1 MKITV
6 IRPALIGF
14 VLAMFII
21 TSITY
26 ASNPPSDTVSQSNLV
41 VTWTG
46 TPPVPA
52 TNTGS
57 STCNGPNNPGCD
69 NFKLTIVPPDA
80 TFGPYVVV
88 IQTQSENSDDWDLE
102 VYDPNGKLVGSS
114 GNGSGTPANPEV
126 ETVTL
131 TNPPAGTYTVSQTPF
146 AVVPADSYKGTAML
160 EHLAPTL
167 LGGNGNEP
175 LSYAVYPNPDGV
187 SGGEPSCGVDW
198 KTKKVMYQ
206 ASLRTLQVSFND
218 CTSPATAS
226 WKDVSFLT
234 TSLVSLDSIL
244 FTDRFTNR
252 TFVAQLTGQD
262 SLSAFSDNDGGANG
276 GGVTGR
282 QPGDWTPSQGGGI
295 PSGVDHETV
304 GGGPF
309 HSPLIGTLYADA
321 VYYCSQD
328 VATAFCALSVDG
340 GATYGAGVPT
350 WTLSDCG
357 GLHGHVKV
365 SPADGT
371 VYVPNKNCNGS
382 QAVAV
387 SENNGAT
394 WTVHHVPSIS
404 AGTWD
409 PSVGI
414 ATDGTVYFGADD
426 GNSLPLIAV
435 SHDRGQTWSSP
446 VNVGAFAA
454 PQQTGETQGV
464 KQTSFPEV
472 VAGDPSRAA
481 FAFLGSTTSAP
492 GGGGDDPNW
501 PGIWHLYAAHTY
513 DGGSTYTTIDVTPN
527 DPVQRNATICAG
539 GPTGCPNGTRNLL
552 DFNDASVDQDGRAVI
567 GYADGCIGACVTK
580 GPNSF
585 SAVATIA
592 RQVNGRRLFAVNDVL
607 GVPAAPLVSALIDCT
622 TSTNVHL
629 SWSTPDDHGSPILRY
644 NIYKSTDGGA
654 TFTTIATVPFG
665 TNEYTDLSSGPSVQ
679 YKVTAVNAVG
689 EGSACSA
696 VTPTLPASCGGG
708 GNPCVVPGVTVLTD
722 AVGDALDKQPSH
734 DIVQLSIA
742 EPASLGPGK
751 MMFILK
757 MVSLQNVPPDT
768 TWPIVFH
775 VDALPGPLGDFWVR
789 MSDVVT
795 PSNPTGAVK
804 FAYGTGT
811 SPSALTP
818 FACTGAPSSMCA
830 DNQGMP
836 ADAASGFNAD
846 GTISI
851 VIPRSAIGNPPPGTT
866 LSLFLVRIR
875 VEAGAASAT
884 PDNMPDSTTPAGGYT
899 IKGSE
904 KCAAACNAPTAI
916 DHTATTTEN
925 QPVVINVVTGDSDG
939 GSPPITVTSVTQP
952 SNGTATNNGN
962 GTVTYKPNQNFTGT
976 DSFKY
981 TIQNACGKTATGNV
995 NVTVNA
1001 PPQPQCFEDTDKSIS
1016 YDNGWH
1022 TIHDANASGGTFHL
1036 KTGKSDVHDMTFTFQ
1051 LQSNQ
1056 GTLQYFY
1063 ATSSKGGTADVYID
1077 GKFAGTIS
1085 YQGSSGSPGTSMHDP
1100 NFGPPS
1106 PASFNIVGQGTH
1118 TFELRNLNGAGYVD
1132 KFCIANGSGSS
1143 SAQASAGP
1151 GTTTTSNSAPA
1162 PGQSVLQSVLV
1173 PSNALGLSVLAE
1185 ASANVPYTLAVIDPS
1200 GKMLGTVN
1208 SASNGIASVTMPVS
1222 SSGLYVIQLVNTGV
1236 GPVSIW
1242 TAATPQ
1248 VTY

>member
-1 MKITV
+1 MKMLRSNVVRLLLTGLV
-6 IRPALIGF
+6 FAVF
-14 VLAMFII
+14 AAFA
-21 TSITY
+21 Y
-26 ASNPPSDTVSQSNLV
+26 AATPSSGTVSQSNPT

-46 TPPVPA
+46 QIPVPPA
-52 TNTGS
+52 AGS
-57 STCNGPNNPGCD
+57 SSCGGPNNSGCD
-69 NFKLTIVPPDA
+69 NFKLTITPPDA
-80 TFGPYVVV
+80 TFGPYIVVV
-88 IQTQSENSDDWDLE
+88 KTVSQNSDDWDLE

-114 GNGSGTPANPEV
+114 GNGSGTTLNPEV

-131 TNPPAGTYTVSQTPF
+131 TNPPAGTYTVSAAPF
-146 AVVPADSYKGTAML
+146 AVTMSYSGSASLQHLTAT
-160 EHLAPTL
+160 A
-167 LGGNGNEP
+167 LGGNGTEP
-175 LSYAVYPNPDGV
+175 LSYAVYPNPNGV
-187 SGGEPSCGVDW
+187 SAGEPSCGVDW

-206 ASLRTLQVSFND
+206 AGLTTLQVSFND

-309 HSPLIGTLYADA
+309 HSPLIGTVYADA

-371 VYVPNKNCNGS
+371 VYVPNKNCNGT

-394 WTVHHVPSIS
+394 WTVRHVPHIS

-454 PQQTGETQGV
+454 PQQTGEMQGV
-464 KQTSFPEV
+464 KQTAFPEV

-567 GYADGCIGACVTK
+567 AYADGCIGNCVTK

-585 SAVATIA
+585 TALSTIA

-607 GVPAAPLVSALIDCT
+607 GVPAAPLVQATIDCT
-622 TSTNVHL
+622 SSTTVHI
-629 SWSTPDDHGSPILRY
+629 SWSTPDDHGSPILGY

-654 TFTTIATVPFG
+654 TFTIIASPPVG
-665 TNEYTDLSSGPSVQ
+665 TNEYNDMISSGQSVQ

-696 VTPTLPASCGGG
+696 VTPTLPTSCGGG
-708 GNPCVVPGVTVLTD
+708 GDPCVFPGVTVL
-722 AVGDALDKQPSH
+722 AEPPGDASDMQPSH
-734 DIVQLSIA
+734 DAVQLSIA

-751 MMFILK
+751 LMFVLQ

-775 VDALPGPLGDFWVR
+775 VDALPGQPGDFWVR

-811 SPSALTP
+811 SPTALNP
-818 FACTGAPSSMCA
+818 M
-830 DNQGMP
+830 DNPGMP
-836 ADAASGFNAD
+836 ADPASNFTPD
-846 GTISI
+846 GYIRI
-851 VIPRSAIGNPPPGTT
+851 VIPRSAIGNPAPETT
-866 LSLFLVRIR
+866 LSHFLVRIR
-875 VEAGAASAT
+875 VEAGAISYT
-884 PDNMPDSTTPAGGYT
+884 PDNMPDSMTPTGLYK

-904 KCAAACNAPTAI
+904 NCAAACSAPTAI

-939 GSPPITVTSVTQP
+939 GSPPITVTGVTQP
-952 SNGTATNNGN
+952 ANGTVTNNGN
-962 GTVTYKPNQNFTGT
+962 GTVTYKPNNNFVGS
-976 DSFKY
+976 DSFTY
-981 TIQNACGKTATGNV
+981 TIQNACGAKATGKV
-995 NVTVNA
+995 SVTVNA
-1001 PPQPQCFEDTDKSIS
+1001 PPQQQCYEDDDPHIA

-1022 TIHDANASGGTFHL
+1022 TVNDPNASAGHFHL

-1051 LQSNQ
+1051 LQAPQ
-1056 GTLQYFY
+1056 GTLEYFY

-1077 GKFAGTIS
+1077 GKFAGIVS
-1085 YQGSSGSPGTSMHDP
+1085 YQGGSGSPGSSMHHP
-1100 NFGPPS
+1100 NFGIS
-1106 PASFNIVGQGTH
+1106 ASFNIVGQGNH
-1118 TFELRNLNGAGYVD
+1118 TFELRDLNGAGYVD
-1132 KFCIANGSGSS
+1132 KICVTNSTSS
-1143 SAQASAGP
+1143 SQASAGP
-1151 GTTTTSNSAPA
+1151 GTTSTSTNALA
-1162 PGQSVLQSVLV
+1162 AGQSLVQNITV
-1173 PSNALGLSVLAE
+1173 PSNALGFSVVAE
-1185 ASANVPYTLAVIDPS
+1185 SDVNVPYKLIVIDPS
-1200 GKMLGTVN
+1200 GNVLGSVN
-1208 SASNGIASVTMPVS
+1208 SSSNGIASVTMPVS
-1222 SSGLYVIQLVNTGV
+1222 TTGLYVIQLVNAGV
-1236 GPVSIW
+1236 GPVNIW
-1242 TAATPQ
+1242 TAATPE
-1248 VTY
+1248 VTR

>member
-607 GVPAAPLVSALIDCT
+607 GVPAAPLVQASIDCT
-622 TSTNVHL
+622 TPTIVHI

-708 GNPCVVPGVTVLTD
+708 GNPCVFPGVTVLTD
-722 AVGDALDKQPSH
+722 AVGDATDMQSSH

-742 EPASLGPGK
+742 EPASINAPSNPK
-751 MMFILK
+751 IMFVLK

-775 VDALPGPLGDFWVR
+775 APAGDFWVR
-789 MSDVVT
+789 MTDVVH
-795 PSNPTGAVK
+795 PIINPTGAIQ
-804 FAYGTGT
+804 FAYGPG
-811 SPSALTP
+811 
-818 FACTGAPSSMCA
+818 TGADVYVSGNPA
-830 DNQGMP
+830 GNPGTP
-836 ADAASGFNAD
+836 ADPASNFSAD
-846 GTISI
+846 GYIRI
-851 VIPRSAIGNPPPGTT
+851 VIPRSGIGNPLPTQQLT
-866 LSLFLVRIR
+866 QFLVRIT
-875 VEAGAASAT
+875 VEDGLGGGVT
-884 PDNMPDSTTPAGGYT
+884 PDNMPDSLARAGSYT

-904 KCAAACNAPTAI
+904 NCAAACTPPTAI
-916 DHTATTTEN
+916 NHAATTTEN

-939 GSPPITVTSVTQP
+939 GSPPLTVTAVTQP

-962 GTVTYKPNQNFTGT
+962 GTVTYKPNNNFVGS
-976 DSFKY
+976 DSFTY
-981 TIQNACGKTATGNV
+981 TIQNACGKTATGTV

-1001 PPQPQCFEDTDKSIS
+1001 PPPPQCYEDDDPHIA

-1022 TIHDANASGGTFHL
+1022 TINDPNASAGHFHL
-1036 KTGKSDVHDMTFTFQ
+1036 KTGKSDVHDMTFTYQ
-1051 LQSNQ
+1051 LQTDSGQ
-1056 GTLQYFY
+1056 LQYFY
-1063 ATSSKGGTADVYID
+1063 ALSSKGGTADVFLD
-1077 GKFAGTIS
+1077 GTFAKTIS
-1085 YQGSSGSPGTSMHDP
+1085 YQGGSGSMHNP
-1100 NFGPPS
+1100 TFGVS
-1106 PASFNIVGQGTH
+1106 ATFNIFGKGTH
-1118 TFELRNLNGAGYVD
+1118 TFELRDLNGAGYVD
-1132 KFCIANGSGSS
+1132 KICVTNGSA
-1143 SAQASAGP
+1143 SAQAASAGP
-1151 GTTTTSNSAPA
+1151 GTTSISINALA
-1162 PGQSVLQSVLV
+1162 PGQSLLQNLIV
-1173 PSNALGLSVLAE
+1173 PSNALGFSVVAE
-1185 ASANVPYTLAVIDPS
+1185 SDANLPYKLIVTDPS
-1200 GKMLGTVN
+1200 GNVLGTVN
-1208 SASNGIASVTMPVS
+1208 SSSNGIAGLTTPVS
-1222 SSGLYVIQLVNTGV
+1222 SSGLYVIQLVNVGS
-1236 GPVSIW
+1236 GPVNIW
-1242 TAATPQ
+1242 TAATPE
-1248 VTY
+1248 VTR

>member
-1 MKITV
+1 MKMLRSNVVRLVLTGLAFAV
-6 IRPALIGF
+6 FAAL
-14 VLAMFII
+14 A
-21 TSITY
+21 Y
-26 ASNPPSDTVSQSNLV
+26 AATPSSGTVSQSNPTL
-41 VTWTG
+41 TWTG
-46 TPPVPA
+46 QIPTPPA
-52 TNTGS
+52 AGS
-57 STCNGPNNPGCD
+57 SSCSGPNNPGCD
-69 NFKLTIVPPDA
+69 NFKLTITPPDA

-88 IQTQSENSDDWDLE
+88 VKTVSQNSDDWDLE
-102 VYDPNGKLVGSS
+102 VYDPNGKLIGSS
-114 GNGSGTPANPEV
+114 GNGSGTTLNPEV

-131 TNPPAGTYTVSQTPF
+131 TNPPAGTYTVSAAPF
-146 AVVPADSYKGTAML
+146 AVTMSYSGSASLQHLTAT
-160 EHLAPTL
+160 A
-167 LGGNGNEP
+167 LGGNGTEP

-206 ASLRTLQVSFND
+206 AGLTTLQVSFND

-309 HSPLIGTLYADA
+309 HSPLIGTVYADA

-394 WTVHHVPSIS
+394 WTVRHVPNIS

-435 SHDRGQTWSSP
+435 SHDRGLTWSNP

-464 KQTSFPEV
+464 KQASFPEV
-472 VAGDPSRAA
+472 VAGDPNRAA

-552 DFNDASVDQDGRAVI
+552 DFNDASVDQDGRAII
-567 GYADGCIGACVTK
+567 GYADGCIGDCVTK

-585 SAVATIA
+585 TALSTIA
-592 RQVNGRRLFAVNDVL
+592 RQVNGRRLFAANDML
-607 GVPAAPLVSALIDCT
+607 SVPAAPLVQASIDCT
-622 TSTNVHL
+622 NANFIHL

-654 TFTTIATVPFG
+654 TFTRIATVPFG
-665 TNEYTDLSSGPSVQ
+665 TNEYTDMTGSGQ

-689 EGSACSA
+689 QSLACSA
-696 VTPTLPASCGGG
+696 VTPTLPPSCGGG

-722 AVGDALDKQPSH
+722 APDDALDMQPSH
-734 DIVQLSIA
+734 EAVNLSIA
-742 EPASLGPGK
+742 QPTSLGPGK
-751 MMFILK
+751 IMFILK
-757 MVSLQNVPPDT
+757 MVSLQSVPPDT
-768 TWPIVFH
+768 TWPIQFH
-775 VDALPGPLGDFWVR
+775 TPTGDFWVR
-789 MSDVVT
+789 MSNVPT
-795 PSNPTGAVK
+795 TSNPTGAIK
-804 FAYGTGT
+804 FAYGSGT
-811 SPSALTP
+811 NYTATV
-818 FACTGAPSSMCA
+818 AGM
-830 DNQGMP
+830 DNRGTP
-836 ADAASGFNAD
+836 ADLASGFNAD
-846 GTISI
+846 GTITI
-851 VIPRSAIGNPPPGTT
+851 IIPLSGIGNPTVGQQ
-866 LSLFLVRIR
+866 LNQFLVRIS
-875 VEAGAASAT
+875 VEVGGVVSAT
-884 PDNMPDSTTPAGGYT
+884 PDNMPDGASAGGSAYT
-899 IKGSE
+899 IAN
-904 KCAAACNAPTAI
+904 CNCNAPTAVN
-916 DHTATTTEN
+916 HTATTTEN
-925 QPVVINVVTGDSDG
+925 QPVVIDVVTGDSDG
-939 GSPPITVTSVTQP
+939 GSPPITVTGVTQP

-962 GTVTYKPNQNFTGT
+962 GTVTYKPNNNFVGS
-976 DSFKY
+976 DSFTY

-1022 TIHDANASGGTFHL
+1022 TIQDANASRGTFHL

-1085 YQGSSGSPGTSMHDP
+1085 YQGGSGSPGTSMRDP

-1132 KFCIANGSGSS
+1132 KFCIVNGSGSS

-1151 GTTTTSNSAPA
+1151 GTTSTNTNALAS
-1162 PGQSVLQSVLV
+1162 GQSLLENVIV
-1173 PSNALGLSVLAE
+1173 PSNALGFSVVAE
-1185 ASANVPYTLAVIDPS
+1185 SDANVPYKLIVTDPS
-1200 GKMLGTVN
+1200 GNVLGTVN
-1208 SASNGIASVTMPVS
+1208 SSANGIATVQGPVS
-1222 SSGLYVIQLVNTGV
+1222 TPGLYVIQLVNVGV
-1236 GPVSIW
+1236 GPVNIW

-1248 VTY
+1248 VTR

>member
-1 MKITV
+1 MKMLRSNV
-6 IRPALIGF
+6 VRLVLMGLAFAVFAAL
-14 VLAMFII
+14 V
-21 TSITY
+21 Y
-26 ASNPPSDTVSQSNLV
+26 AANPSSGTVSQGNLM

-69 NFKLTIVPPDA
+69 NYKLTIVPPAA

-88 IQTQSENSDDWDLE
+88 IKTTSAPGDDWDLE
-102 VYDPNGKLVGSS
+102 VYDPNGKLIGSS
-114 GNGSGTPANPEV
+114 GNGASAPNGEV
-126 ETVTL
+126 ESVTL

-146 AVVPADSYKGTAML
+146 AVVPTDSYTGTA
-160 EHLAPTL
+160 TL
-167 LGGNGNEP
+167 QPLTATALSGNGTEP
-175 LSYAVYPNPDGV
+175 LSYAVYPNPNGV
-187 SGGEPSCGVDW
+187 SAGEPSCGADW
-198 KTKKVMYQ
+198 KSKKVMYQ
-206 ASLRTLQVSFND
+206 AGLTTLRVSFND
-218 CTSPATAS
+218 CSSPATAK
-226 WKDVSFLT
+226 WEDVSFTT
-234 TSLVSLDSIL
+234 TSLVSLDAIL

-252 TFVAQLTGQD
+252 TFVDQLTGQD
-262 SLSAFSDNDGGANG
+262 SLSAFTDDDG
-276 GGVTGR
+276 TR
-282 QPGDWTPSQGGGI
+282 WTPSQGGGI

-304 GGGPF
+304 GGGCLRDLSSATPRC
-309 HSPLIGTLYADA
+309 LIVPQPAYPNA

-365 SPADGT
+365 SPFDGT
-371 VYVPNKNCNGS
+371 VYVPNKSCNGS

-394 WTVHHVPSIS
+394 WTVRHVSGIS

-435 SHDRGQTWSSP
+435 SHDRGLTWSSP
-446 VNVGAFAA
+446 VNVGAFVA

-472 VAGDPSRAA
+472 VAGDGGTITGRAA
-481 FAFLGSTTSAP
+481 FAFLGSTTSAA
-492 GGGGDDPNW
+492 GGAGDNANW
-501 PGIWHLYAAHTY
+501 PGVWHLYVAHTY
-513 DGGSTYTTIDVTPN
+513 DGGSTYTTVDVTPN

-567 GYADGCIGACVTK
+567 GFADGCIGNCATK

-585 SAVATIA
+585 TALATIA

-607 GVPAAPLVSALIDCT
+607 GVPAAPLVQALVDCANPN
-622 TSTNVHL
+622 SIHI
-629 SWSTPDDHGSPILRY
+629 SWSTPDNHGSMITGY
-644 NIYKSTDGGA
+644 NIYKSINGGP
-654 TFTTIATVPFG
+654 FNQIASVGANF
-665 TNEYTDLSSGPSVQ
+665 NQYNDMISSGQSVQ

-689 EGSACSA
+689 EGLACSA
-696 VTPTLPASCGGG
+696 VTPTPCTVTPPQD
-708 GNPCVVPGVTVLTD
+708 PCVFPGVTVL
-722 AVGDALDKQPSH
+722 AEPPGDATDMQPSH
-734 DIVQLSIA
+734 DAVQLSIA

-751 MMFILK
+751 LMFVLQ
-757 MVSLQNVPPDT
+757 MSSLQNVPPDT

-775 VDALPGPLGDFWVR
+775 VDALPGTAGDFWVR

-804 FAYGTGT
+804 FAYGMGT
-811 SPSALTP
+811 QPSAFTP
-818 FACTGAPSSMCA
+818 LFCTGAPSPTCA
-830 DNQGMP
+830 DNPGMP
-836 ADAASGFNAD
+836 ADPASNFTAD
-846 GTISI
+846 GYIRI
-851 VIPRSAIGNPPPGTT
+851 VIPRSAIGNPLPGTT
-866 LSLFLVRIR
+866 LSQFLVRIR
-875 VEAGAASAT
+875 VEAGAASFT
-884 PDNMPDSTTPAGGYT
+884 PDNMPDSLAPTGLYK

-904 KCAAACNAPTAI
+904 NCAAACNPPTAI
-916 DHTATTTEN
+916 NHSATTTEN

-939 GSPPITVTSVTQP
+939 GSPPLTVTAVTQP

-962 GTVTYKPNQNFTGT
+962 GTVTYHPNQNYTGP

-981 TIQNACGKTATGNV
+981 TIQNACGKTDTGTV

-1001 PPQPQCFEDTDKSIS
+1001 PPQQQCYEDDDRAIA

-1022 TIHDANASGGTFHL
+1022 TIQDANASAGHFHL

-1051 LQSNQ
+1051 TQSSQ
-1056 GTLQYFY
+1056 STLQYFY
-1063 ATSSKGGTADVYID
+1063 ATSSKGGTADVFID
-1077 GKFAGTIS
+1077 GQFAGTIS
-1085 YQGSSGSPGTSMHDP
+1085 YQGGSGSPGNSMHHP

-1106 PASFNIVGQGTH
+1106 PASFNIVGQGKH
-1118 TFELRNLNGAGYVD
+1118 TFELRDLNGAGYVD
-1132 KFCIANGSGSS
+1132 KFCVTGSGSS

-1162 PGQSVLQSVLV
+1162 PGQSLLQSVLV

-1185 ASANVPYTLAVIDPS
+1185 ASVNVPYTLAVIDPS
-1200 GKMLGTVN
+1200 GKVLGKVN
-1208 SASNGIASVTMPVS
+1208 SSPNGIASLTMPVS

>member
-14 VLAMFII
+14 VLALVFIAAVA
-21 TSITY
+21 Y
-26 ASNPPSDTVSQSNLV
+26 AANPSSGTVSQSNLV

-88 IQTQSENSDDWDLE
+88 IQTKSQNVDDWDLE

-146 AVVPADSYKGTAML
+146 AVVPIDSYAGTATL

-167 LGGNGNEP
+167 LGGNGSEP

-206 ASLRTLQVSFND
+206 AGLTTLQVSFND

-309 HSPLIGTLYADA
+309 HSPLIGTVYADA

-394 WTVHHVPSIS
+394 WTVRHVPNIS

-513 DGGSTYTTIDVTPN
+513 DGGSTYTTVDVTPN

-567 GYADGCIGACVTK
+567 GFADGCIGNCVTK

-585 SAVATIA
+585 TALATIA
-592 RQVNGRRLFAVNDVL
+592 RQVNGRRLFAANDML
-607 GVPAAPLVSALIDCT
+607 SVPAAPLVQASIDCT
-622 TSTNVHL
+622 SPTTVHI
-629 SWSTPDDHGSPILRY
+629 SWSTPDDHGSTILRY
-644 NIYKSTDGGA
+644 NIYKSSDGGA
-654 TFTTIATVPFG
+654 TFTRIATVPFG
-665 TNEYTDLSSGPSVQ
+665 TNEYNDMISSGQSVQ
-679 YKVTAVNAVG
+679 YKVTAVNGVG

-696 VTPTLPASCGGG
+696 VTPA
-708 GNPCVVPGVTVLTD
+708 PCTITPPEDPCKVPGVTVLTD
-722 AVGDALDKQPSH
+722 TVGDATDMQPSH
-734 DIVQLSIA
+734 DIVKLSIA

-751 MMFILK
+751 LMFILK

-775 VDALPGPLGDFWVR
+775 VDAPAGDFWVR

-811 SPSALTP
+811 SPNALNPT
-818 FACTGAPSSMCA
+818 
-830 DNQGMP
+830 DNPGTP
-836 ADAASGFNAD
+836 ADPASAFNAD

-851 VIPRSAIGNPPPGTT
+851 VIPRSVIGNPAPGTT
-866 LSLFLVRIR
+866 LSHFLVRIR
-875 VEAGAASAT
+875 VEAGAASFT
-884 PDNMPDSTTPAGGYT
+884 PDNMPDSLAPAGQYT

-904 KCAAACNAPTAI
+904 NCAAACNAPTAI
-916 DHTATTTEN
+916 NHTATTTEN

-939 GSPPITVTSVTQP
+939 GSPPLTVTAVTQP

-962 GTVTYKPNQNFTGT
+962 GTVTYRPNQNFVGT

-981 TIQNACGKTATGNV
+981 TIQNACGAQATGNV
-995 NVTVNA
+995 TVTVNA
-1001 PPQPQCFEDTDKSIS
+1001 PPPPQCFEDDDPHVA

-1022 TIHDANASGGTFHL
+1022 TVNDPNASAGHFHL
-1036 KTGKSDVHDMTFTFQ
+1036 KTGKSDVHDMTFTYQ
-1051 LQSNQ
+1051 LQTDSGQ
-1056 GTLQYFY
+1056 LQYFY
-1063 ATSSKGGTADVYID
+1063 ALSSKGGTADVYLD
-1077 GKFAGTIS
+1077 GAFARTIS
-1085 YQGSSGSPGTSMHDP
+1085 YQGGSGSMHNP
-1100 NFGPPS
+1100 TFGVS
-1106 PASFNIVGQGTH
+1106 ATFNIFGKGNH
-1118 TFELRNLNGAGYVD
+1118 TFELRDLNGAGYVD
-1132 KFCIANGSGSS
+1132 KICVTNSS
-1143 SAQASAGP
+1143 SSTQASTGP
-1151 GTTTTSNSAPA
+1151 STTSTSTSALA
-1162 PGQSVLQSVLV
+1162 SGQSLLQNLVV
-1173 PSNALGLSVLAE
+1173 PSNALGFSVVAE
-1185 ASANVPYTLAVIDPS
+1185 SDANVPYQLIVIDSS
-1200 GKMLGTVN
+1200 GNVLGTVN
-1208 SASNGIASVTMPVS
+1208 SSLNGIAAVQGPVS
-1222 SSGLYVIQLVNTGV
+1222 TTGLYKIQLVNV
-1236 GPVSIW
+1236 GASPVNIW
-1242 TAATPQ
+1242 TAATPE
-1248 VTY
+1248 VTR